1 MPSEKIDSPR
11 KSSPRG
17 SWVLSLVLF
26 WAAAGLGYYAWRLR
40 TDDLAHERALAAAR
54 TDGESLRAAKVALEQ
69 RIASLTADRERLT
82 GADQELRDTKARLA
96 ATESRLRELEE
107 QHAEVAAR
115 LAEFREVTDKFRKLI
130 DAGTLDVTFRR
141 GRMIVELPAGVLFD
155 SGSAELSD
163 EGKKAVAD
171 VARVL
176 AGVSGRRFMV
186 AGHTDNVPA
195 VKEYKSNW
203 ALSTTRAVTVLEA
216 LVHDG
221 MPATRVAAAGYAEY
235 DPVASNA
242 SAGGRQRNRRIE
254 IILEPYLT
262 AVPGEEKKAE
272 ASESVPGSK
281 ASPKNAAPREKAT
294 PKTPSPGAPAA
305 RSKAPATR

>member
-1 MPSEKIDSPR
+1 MESEDVELPR
-11 KSSPRG
+11 KAKGRG
-17 SWVLSLVLF
+17 SWVFSLALF
-26 WAAAGLGYYAWRLR
+26 WVAVGLGYYAFRLR
-40 TDDLAHERALAAAR
+40 TEDLAHERALVAAQK
-54 TDGESLRAAKVALEQ
+54 DGEALSAAKAALEK
-69 RIASLTADRERLT
+69 RNASLAAERERLS
-82 GADQELRDTKARLA
+82 GADQELRDNQARLA

-107 QHAEVAAR
+107 QHAEVEAR
-115 LAEFREVTDKFRKLI
+115 LGEFREVTDKFRKLI

-141 GRMIVELPAGVLFD
+141 GRMIVELPASVLFD
-155 SGSAELSD
+155 SGSADLSE
-163 EGKKAVAD
+163 EGKKAVGE

-203 ALSTTRAVTVLEA
+203 TLSTTRAVNVLEA
-216 LVHDG
+216 LVRDG

-242 SAGGRQRNRRIE
+242 TTEGRQKNRRIE

-262 AVPGEEKKAE
+262 AIPGEEKKAE
-272 ASESVPGSK
+272 AS
-281 ASPKNAAPREKAT
+281 A
-294 PKTPSPGAPAA
+294 GAPAKPA
-305 RSKAPATR
+305 RARASK